1 MACFLAP
8 AVEAIVVTI
17 IKERVRK
24 REVTKIELKSNTSL
38 SNRRFK
44 TGISWSRRLNWL
56 TNLLW
61 GGVFLLGIEHIWHG
75 EVIPW
80 PPFLTAMISPDN
92 IAPMMHEIATVGVSM
107 ALFVTVIW
115 GIMVLAAGYIYKR
128 TSALKHVTQED

>member
-8 AVEAIVVTI
+8 AVEAIIVTI

-24 REVTKIELKSNTSL
+24 REATKIELKSNTSL
-38 SNRRFK
+38 FNSRSK
-44 TGISWSRRLNWL
+44 TGISWSRRLSWL
-56 TNLLW
+56 ANLLW

-80 PPFLTAMISPDN
+80 PPFLTAMNNPED
-92 IAPMMHEIATVGVSM
+92 IAAMLHEIATVGVSM
-107 ALFVTVIW
+107 AVFVTVIW
-115 GIMVLAAGYIYKR
+115 SIMVLAAGYIYKR